1 MSVACKIFDPRRP
14 AGAVRNGFIS
24 PQRLI
29 LKEELRM
36 KKVLSL
42 VLAFAMI
49 LGSFGFVFAS
59 EFSDVT
65 DTEYYSEPVNV
76 LTGFG
81 VIAGYPDGTFK
92 PANVVTRAEMVT
104 MIVAALNIPVKGGA
118 TTKRFSDV
126 ELTHWAAGYIDYGA
140 SVGFVAGYPDGTFKP
155 EQTVSYNE
163 ALTMIVAALGYTAES
178 LPGVWP
184 GNFVNKAQSLGIL
197 DICRTTGTAGAPR
210 QDVACFLYSA
220 LPQYIGYVDKDGAFH
235 TNIGKDGN
243 SDTMLNRLGATA
255 YNADAYGEAQPF
267 VVTGEED
274 SQINL
279 QNYLGAYVTA
289 YQNKDEE
296 IVAIK
301 EVLSE
306 FIEGDYDDLKD
317 EYKFDSATKVD
328 YISFLNGEQ
337 NGSKDYAGE
346 DGIKLAVKLS
356 GKNVKEVYSMQQ
368 WEAKST
374 FRAADDIQDEIIDDQ
389 AIGGFAF
396 PLDED
401 DEIDA
406 KAFAMVGKSAISEL
420 AEDDII
426 TVYLNKNDEIV
437 KIEVSTETIEGAV
450 TKINTAGTKYTIG
463 GKAYGIAEFSS
474 LAPALEDEGTWY
486 LDYAGK
492 LFDFDE
498 ADDTTSNYAIILAT
512 GADAGRYGSSS
523 GYAKLLLADGTTK
536 EYQVKSDVTGTIS
549 GNAWANASSYPAGAL
564 VKYALNSSD
573 VVTEL
578 TVATD
583 TAADKAFDANGI
595 YNNIALASGT
605 AIFSYKEGG
614 DLDDADSYEVLKAA
628 DLNEAEFKKITYM
641 AESGSFKAVLI
652 EGISAGEDIYAIF
665 ISKDAKTSDGNVWTA
680 LYDGEVTELTL
691 EESLAPTTF
700 TTGSAA
706 MYTLTFDGDDIV
718 TKTTAASGTSVSA
731 NVAKATSVS
740 GNVFKDGDSKSY
752 SLDAN
757 IAVYVYDE
765 SDDEW
770 AAKAKSA
777 LGGRKG
783 AFNSITLVDT
793 DADGDY
799 DIAIV
804 VKP

>member
-1 MSVACKIFDPRRP
+1 
-14 AGAVRNGFIS
+14 
-24 PQRLI
+24 
-29 LKEELRM
+29 M

-59 EFSDVT
+59 EFSDVK

-243 SDTMLNRLGATA
+243 SDTMLNRLGATP
-255 YNADAYGEAQPF
+255 YNEDPYTGEAMPF

-279 QNYLGAYVTA
+279 QKYLGAYVTA

-317 EYKFDSATKVD
+317 DYKFDSAKKVD

-337 NGSKDYAGE
+337 NGTKDYAGE

-368 WEAKST
+368 WEAKCT
-374 FRAADDIQDEIIDDQ
+374 FRAASDIQDEIIDDQ
-389 AIGGFAF
+389 AVNGLKFA
-396 PLDED
+396 LDED

-406 KAFAMVGKSAISEL
+406 KSFAMVGDRAALSEL

-426 TVYLNKNDEIV
+426 TVYLNKDSKIV
-437 KIEVSTETIEGAV
+437 KLEVSTKTVDGTV
-450 TKINTAGTKYTIG
+450 TKINNAETKFTIG
-463 GKAYGIAEFSS
+463 GTAYGLNADAETDKTELRTLMNNATEATF
-474 LAPALEDEGTWY
+474 L

-492 LFDFDE
+492 IFAFNADE
-498 ADDTTSNYAIILAT
+498 ETTEDYAIVLAVDT
-512 GADAGRYGSSS
+512 ESATFEGTTPVV
-523 GYAKLLLADGTTK
+523 KLLLADESTKKFAATDDFLNSAGTDWETK
-536 EYQVKSDVTGTIS
+536 PTV
-549 GNAWANASSYPAGAL
+549 GAL
-564 VKYALNSSD
+564 VKYELNSKDKIKALDEVTLVTGD
-573 VVTEL
+573 VDIDKNGL
-578 TVATD
+578 IGTD
-583 TAADKAFDANGI
+583 
-595 YNNIALASGT
+595 ALKDST
-605 AIFSYKEGG
+605 IVFSYAGSKPES
-614 DLDDADSYEVLKAA
+614 ADSYEVLKASDIFGKTVKGFA
-628 DLNEAEFKKITYM
+628 GIKD
-641 AESGSFKAVLI
+641 SGAYKAAIVT
-652 EGISAGEDIYAIF
+652 GISEDDSVYAFFAYQTGTNKNGE
-665 ISKDAKTSDGNVWTA
+665 VWTL
-680 LYDGEVTELTL
+680 LYDGEVKSFTVETG
-691 EESLAPTTF
+691 EAGAEY
-700 TTGSAA
+700 TTGSAVA
-706 MYTLTFDGDDIV
+706 YKLTLDADDII
-718 TKTTAASGTSVSA
+718 TKADGKSLTKVEPAVD
-731 NVAKATSVS
+731 VKTSVS
-740 GNVFKDGDSKSY
+740 GNVFKAGDASY
-752 SLDAN
+752 SLASGYV
-757 IAVYVYDE
+757 VYVYDA
-765 SDDEW
+765 DDDDW
-770 AAKAKSA
+770 TAKTVAPTGRANTFDYIA
-777 LGGRKG
+777 L
-783 AFNSITLVDT
+783 FDT
-793 DADGDY
+793 DDDGAY
-799 DIAIV
+799 DIMIV
-804 VKP
+804 AK

>member
-1 MSVACKIFDPRRP
+1 
-14 AGAVRNGFIS
+14 
-24 PQRLI
+24 
-29 LKEELRM
+29 M

-76 LTGFG
+76 LSGFG

-126 ELTHWAAGYIDYGA
+126 ELSHWAAGYIDYGA

-155 EQTVSYNE
+155 EQSVSYNE

-178 LPGVWP
+178 LPGTWP
-184 GNFVNKAQSLGIL
+184 GNFVNKAQSLGLL

-210 QDVACFLYSA
+210 QDVACFLYQA
-220 LPQYIGYVDKDGAFH
+220 LNQPIGYTDKDGVFQK
-235 TNIGKDGN
+235 NVGSDGVTGH
-243 SDTMLNRLGATA
+243 DTMLARLGAVP
-255 YNADAYGEAQPF
+255 YNGGDPF

-274 SQINL
+274 TQINL
-279 QNYLGAYVTA
+279 QNYLGAYLTA
-289 YQNKDEE
+289 YMNDDEE

-306 FIEGDYDDLKD
+306 YIEGDYDDLKD

-337 NGSKDYAGE
+337 NGSKDYVGE

-401 DEIDA
+401 DEIDT
-406 KAFAMVGKSAISEL
+406 KAFAMAGKSAISEL

-437 KIEVSTETIEGAV
+437 KIEVSTETVEGEV
-450 TKINTAGTKYTIG
+450 TKINTAGTKFTIG
-463 GKAYGIAEFSS
+463 GKAYGLADFSA
-474 LAPALEDEGTWY
+474 LTPALEDEGTWY

-498 ADDTTSNYAIILAT
+498 ADDTTSNYAIVLAT

-523 GYAKLLLADGTTK
+523 GYAKLLLADGSVK
-536 EYQVKSDVTGTIS
+536 EYEAKEAVTGTIS
-549 GNAWANASSYPAGAL
+549 GNTWANTYAAGTL
-564 VKYALNSSD
+564 VKYTLNSSD
-573 VVTEL
+573 VITALDDTVTAVGAGE
-578 TVATD
+578 
-583 TAADKAFDANGI
+583 FDANGI
-595 YNNIALASGT
+595 YDTKALGSGT
-605 AIFSYKEGG
+605 VIFSYNGG
-614 DLDDADSYEVLKAA
+614 DADSKDSYEVLKAD
-628 DLNEAEFKKITYM
+628 DLKEAEFTAMEYIE
-641 AESGSFKAVLI
+641 ASGSFKAIKV
-652 EGISAGEDIYAIF
+652 EGISAEESSVAIF
-665 ISKDAKTSDGNVWTA
+665 ISKDATVSGAYVYTA
-680 LYDGEVTELTL
+680 LYDGEVTDLKVDDSITQ
-691 EESLAPTTF
+691 PTTF

-706 MYTLTFDGDDIV
+706 MYTLTFDSDDVV
-718 TKTTAASGTSVSA
+718 TKTTAATGTSVAADVSA
-731 NVAKATSVS
+731 ATSVS
-740 GNVFKDGDSKSY
+740 GNVFKDGASASY

-770 AAKAKSA
+770 AAKSKSA
-777 LGGRKG
+777 LGGRKN
-783 AFNSITLVDT
+783 AFTSITLVDT

-804 VKP
+804 TKP